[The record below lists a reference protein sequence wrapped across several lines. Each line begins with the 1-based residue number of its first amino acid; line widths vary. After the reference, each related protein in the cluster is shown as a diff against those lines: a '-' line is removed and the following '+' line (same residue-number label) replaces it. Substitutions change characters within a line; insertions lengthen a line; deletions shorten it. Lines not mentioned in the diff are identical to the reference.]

1 MDEHLVALEKRMQQL
16 QEALR
21 QALMQH
27 DTAQVHSLGKQ
38 LTRTRHAWNVLCGI
52 SEVPDTAQ
60 PEVPPG
66 VRPEPASAVVEP
78 NQDVPVRDQ
87 VHQALALLT
96 VPASPKL
103 LSQVH
108 QAFFSTPLNTARMT
122 TLRRDEERSFRSAPY
137 GRAYYICPALTFDLL
152 SPARALLALS
162 TWPLEQRLVG
172 PLTQRVHFLTSA
184 VRLADAAEH
193 LAGEAGM
200 PQPVQQLL
208 LHYSRNIHDDAPR
221 GPLDL
226 DALRRAAAAE
236 LEIHADDDAD
246 TRAEAAQR
254 ARQQLG
260 DAEQIFGNI
269 LRNTARLRRT
279 S

>member
-27 DTAQVHSLGKQ
+27 DTAQVHSLGEQ

-60 PEVPPG
+60 PEVQPG

-137 GRAYYICPALTFDLL
+137 GRAYYICPALTSDLL
-152 SPARALLALS
+152 TGPRAARPEYLATGAAPGRAAHPARPLPHLS
-162 TWPLEQRLVG
+162 CAARGRRRTPRRRG
-172 PLTQRVHFLTSA
+172 R
-184 VRLADAAEH
+184 DAAARPATAAV
-193 LAGEAGM
+193 LQ
-200 PQPVQQLL
+200 PQHP
-208 LHYSRNIHDDAPR
+208 RRRPR

>member
-21 QALMQH
+21 QALTQH
-27 DTAQVHSLGKQ
+27 DSAQVNVLGEE
-38 LTRTRHAWNVLCGI
+38 LTRTRHAWNVLCGL
-52 SEVPDTAQ
+52 SDVPDTAQ
-60 PEVPPG
+60 PEV
-66 VRPEPASAVVEP
+66 RPEPAPAVVEP
-78 NQDVPVRDQ
+78 NQGVPVRDQ

-108 QAFFSTPLNTARMT
+108 QAFFSSPLNTARMT
-122 TLRRDEERSFRSAPY
+122 TLRRDEERSFRAAPY
-137 GRAYYICPALTFDLL
+137 GRAYYICPALTSDLL

-184 VRLADAAEH
+184 LRLADAAEH

-208 LHYSRNIHDDAPR
+208 LHYSRNIHGDTPR

-226 DALRRAAAAE
+226 DALRRAVAAE

-269 LRNTARLRRT
+269 LRNTSRLHRT

>member
-16 QEALR
+16 QEAIR
-21 QALMQH
+21 QALTQR
-27 DTAQVHSLGKQ
+27 DTAQVSLLGEE
-38 LTRTRHAWNVLCGI
+38 LTRTQRAWNVLCGI
-52 SEVPDTAQ
+52 SDSGSPDPAQ
-60 PEVPPG
+60 PAPPVPAPTDA
-66 VRPEPASAVVEP
+66 EP
-78 NQDVPVRDQ
+78 VPSGLTVRDQ

-108 QAFFSTPLNTARMT
+108 HAFFSSPVNTARLT

-137 GRAYYICPALTFDLL
+137 ARAYYICPALTFDLL

-184 VRLADAAEH
+184 LRLADAAEH
-193 LAGEAGM
+193 LVGETELS
-200 PQPVQQLL
+200 PPLQQLL
-208 LHYSRNIHDDAPR
+208 LHYSRNIHGDTTRD
-221 GPLDL
+221 PLDL
-226 DALRRAAAAE
+226 DALRRGVAAE

-246 TRAEAAQR
+246 TRAEAARR

-269 LRNTARLRRT
+269 LRNVSRLRRT

>member
-1 MDEHLVALEKRMQQL
+1 VLTVA
-16 QEALR
+16 
-21 QALMQH
+21 
-27 DTAQVHSLGKQ
+27 
-38 LTRTRHAWNVLCGI
+38 
-52 SEVPDTAQ
+52 
-60 PEVPPG
+60 
-66 VRPEPASAVVEP
+66 EP
-78 NQDVPVRDQ
+78 NQGVPVRDQ

-103 LSQVH
+103 LSHVH
-108 QAFFSTPLNTARMT
+108 QAFFSSQLNTARLT

-152 SPARALLALS
+152 SPARGLLALS

-184 VRLADAAEH
+184 LRLADAAEH

-208 LHYSRNIHDDAPR
+208 LHYSRNIHGDTSR
-221 GPLDL
+221 GLLDL

-254 ARQQLG
+254 AREQLG
-260 DAEQIFGNI
+260 DVEQIFGNI
-269 LRNTARLRRT
+269 LRDTARLRRT

>member
-16 QEALR
+16 QEAIR
-21 QALMQH
+21 QALTQH
-27 DTAQVHSLGKQ
+27 DSAQVSLLGEE
-38 LTRTRHAWNVLCGI
+38 LARTRGAWNVLCGL
-52 SEVPDTAQ
+52 SDVPDTAQ
-60 PEVPPG
+60 LEVRSEI
-66 VRPEPASAVVEP
+66 RPEPAPTVAEP
-78 NQDVPVRDQ
+78 NHGVPVRDQ

-108 QAFFSTPLNTARMT
+108 QAFFSSPLNTARMT

-137 GRAYYICPALTFDLL
+137 GRAYYICPALTSDLL

-200 PQPVQQLL
+200 PQPVQLLL
-208 LHYSRNIHDDAPR
+208 LHYSRNIHGDAPR

>member
-21 QALMQH
+21 QALTQH
-27 DTAQVHSLGKQ
+27 DDAQVNALGKE
-38 LTRTRHAWNVLCGI
+38 LTRIRHAWDVLCGL
-52 SEVPDTAQ
+52 SDVPDTPPEVQ
-60 PEVPPG
+60 PEA
-66 VRPEPASAVVEP
+66 RPEPVLAAAEP
-78 NQDVPVRDQ
+78 NQGVPVRDQ

-103 LSQVH
+103 LSHVH
-108 QAFFSTPLNTARMT
+108 QAFFSTPLNTARLT
-122 TLRRDEERSFRSAPY
+122 TLRRDEERSFRSASY

-152 SPARALLALS
+152 SPARGLLALS

-184 VRLADAAEH
+184 LRLADAAEH
-193 LAGEAGM
+193 LAGDAGM

-208 LHYSRNIHDDAPR
+208 LHYSRNIHGDTPR

-226 DALRRAAAAE
+226 DALRRTAAAE

-254 ARQQLG
+254 AREQLG
-260 DAEQIFGNI
+260 DVEQIFGNI
-269 LRNTARLRRT
+269 LRDTARLRRT

>member
-16 QEALR
+16 QEAIR
-21 QALMQH
+21 QALTQH
-27 DTAQVHSLGKQ
+27 DTDQVSVLGEE
-38 LTRTRHAWNVLCGI
+38 LTRTQRAWNVLCGI
-52 SEVPDTAQ
+52 GDSPDTAQ
-60 PEVPPG
+60 PEPAPALA
-66 VRPEPASAVVEP
+66 EPK
-78 NQDVPVRDQ
+78 QGGLTVRDQ

-108 QAFFSTPLNTARMT
+108 QAFFSSPLNTARLT

-137 GRAYYICPALTFDLL
+137 ARAYYICPALTSDLL

-184 VRLADAAEH
+184 LRLADAAEH
-193 LAGEAGM
+193 LAGETEL

-208 LHYSRNIHDDAPR
+208 LHYSRNLHGDTAR

-226 DALRRAAAAE
+226 DELRRAAAAE

-254 ARQQLG
+254 ARRQLG
-260 DAEQIFGNI
+260 DAEQIFGNT
-269 LRNTARLRRT
+269 LRNATRLRRT

>member
-16 QEALR
+16 QEAVR
-21 QALMQH
+21 QALTQH
-27 DTAQVHSLGKQ
+27 DSAQVDLLGEE
-38 LTRTRHAWNVLCGI
+38 LARTRGAWNVLCGL
-52 SEVPDTAQ
+52 SDVADTAQ
-60 PEVPPG
+60 PEV
-66 VRPEPASAVVEP
+66 RPEPVLAVVEP
-78 NQDVPVRDQ
+78 NQGVPVRDQ

-108 QAFFSTPLNTARMT
+108 QAFFSSPLNTARMT

-137 GRAYYICPALTFDLL
+137 GRAYYICPALTSDLL

-162 TWPLEQRLVG
+162 TWSLEQRLVG

-184 VRLADAAEH
+184 LRLADAAEH
-193 LAGEAGM
+193 LAGDTGM

-208 LHYSRNIHDDAPR
+208 LHYSRNIHGDTPR
-221 GPLDL
+221 GPLEL
-226 DALRRAAAAE
+226 DALRQAAAAE

-246 TRAEAAQR
+246 TRAEAARR

-260 DAEQIFGNI
+260 DVEQIFGNI
-269 LRNTARLRRT
+269 LRNTARLHRT

>member
-21 QALMQH
+21 QALTQH
-27 DTAQVHSLGKQ
+27 DDAQVNALGKE
-38 LTRTRHAWNVLCGI
+38 LTRIRHAWDVLCGL
-52 SEVPDTAQ
+52 SDVPDTPPEVQ
-60 PEVPPG
+60 PE
-66 VRPEPASAVVEP
+66 VRPEPVLTVAEP
-78 NQDVPVRDQ
+78 NQGVPVRDQ

-103 LSQVH
+103 LSHVH
-108 QAFFSTPLNTARMT
+108 QAFFSSPLNTARLT

-152 SPARALLALS
+152 SPARGLLALS

-184 VRLADAAEH
+184 LRLADAAEH

-208 LHYSRNIHDDAPR
+208 LHYSRNIHGDAPR

-260 DAEQIFGNI
+260 DTEQIFGNI

>member
-1 MDEHLVALEKRMQQL
+1 MVEHLVALETRMQQL
-16 QEALR
+16 QEAIR
-21 QALMQH
+21 QALTQH
-27 DTAQVHSLGKQ
+27 DSAQVGLLGEE
-38 LTRTRHAWNVLCGI
+38 LTRTQRAWNVLCGI
-52 SEVPDTAQ
+52 SDSGSTDTAQ
-60 PEVPPG
+60 PAPVPTDA
-66 VRPEPASAVVEP
+66 EP
-78 NQDVPVRDQ
+78 VPSGLTVRDQ

-108 QAFFSTPLNTARMT
+108 QAFFSTPLNTARLT

-137 GRAYYICPALTFDLL
+137 GRAYYICPALTSDLL
-152 SPARALLALS
+152 SPARGLLALS

-184 VRLADAAEH
+184 LRLADAAEQFTDDS
-193 LAGEAGM
+193 GM

-208 LHYSRNIHDDAPR
+208 LHYSRNIHGDTSR

-226 DALRRAAAAE
+226 DSLRQAAAAE

-246 TRAEAAQR
+246 ARAEAARR

-269 LRNTARLRRT
+269 LRNAVRLRRT

>member
-21 QALMQH
+21 QALTQQ
-27 DTAQVHSLGKQ
+27 DDAQVNALGKE
-38 LTRTRHAWNVLCGI
+38 LTRIRHAWDVLCGL
-52 SEVPDTAQ
+52 SEVPDTPPEVQ
-60 PEVPPG
+60 PE
-66 VRPEPASAVVEP
+66 VRPEPVLTVAEP
-78 NQDVPVRDQ
+78 NQGVPVRDQ

-103 LSQVH
+103 LSHVH
-108 QAFFSTPLNTARMT
+108 QAFFSSPLNTARLT

-152 SPARALLALS
+152 SPARGLLALS

-184 VRLADAAEH
+184 LRLADAAEH

-208 LHYSRNIHDDAPR
+208 LHYSRNIHGDTSR
-221 GPLDL
+221 GLLDL

-254 ARQQLG
+254 AREQLG

-269 LRNTARLRRT
+269 LRDTARLRRT

>member
-16 QEALR
+16 QEAIR
-21 QALMQH
+21 QALTQH
-27 DTAQVHSLGKQ
+27 DSAQVSLLGEE
-38 LTRTRHAWNVLCGI
+38 LARTRGAWNVLCGL

-60 PEVPPG
+60 LEVRSEI
-66 VRPEPASAVVEP
+66 RPEPAPTVAEP
-78 NQDVPVRDQ
+78 NQGVPVRDQ

-108 QAFFSTPLNTARMT
+108 QAFFSSPLNTARMT

-137 GRAYYICPALTFDLL
+137 GRAYYICPALTSDLL

-172 PLTQRVHFLTSA
+172 PLTQRVA
-184 VRLADAAEH
+184 W
-193 LAGEAGM
+193 LAGPTRPA
-200 PQPVQQLL
+200 V
-208 LHYSRNIHDDAPR
+208 
-221 GPLDL
+221 
-226 DALRRAAAAE
+226 ALRRAAAAE

-269 LRNTARLRRT
+269 LRDAARLRRT

>member
-21 QALMQH
+21 QALTQH
-27 DTAQVHSLGKQ
+27 DTARVNVLGEE
-38 LTRTRHAWNVLCGI
+38 LTRIRHAWNVLCGL
-52 SEVPDTAQ
+52 SDVPDTVQ
-60 PEVPPG
+60 PE
-66 VRPEPASAVVEP
+66 VRPEPALAVVEP
-78 NQDVPVRDQ
+78 NQGVPVRDQ

-103 LSQVH
+103 LSQIH
-108 QAFFSTPLNTARMT
+108 EAFFSSPLNTARMT

-137 GRAYYICPALTFDLL
+137 GRAYYICPALTSDLL

-184 VRLADAAEH
+184 LRLADAAEH
-193 LAGEAGM
+193 LAGETGM

-208 LHYSRNIHDDAPR
+208 LHYSRNIHGDTPR

-226 DALRRAAAAE
+226 DVLRRAAAAE

>member
-16 QEALR
+16 QEAIR
-21 QALMQH
+21 QALAEH
-27 DTAQVHSLGKQ
+27 DKTQASLLSKE
-38 LTRTRHAWNVLCGI
+38 LTRTQRAWDVLCGLDDG
-52 SEVPDTAQ
+52 PDKTEA
-60 PEVPPG
+60 
-66 VRPEPASAVVEP
+66 EPAAPASSEHDDSAL
-78 NQDVPVRDQ
+78 PVRDQ
-87 VHQALALLT
+87 IQQALTLLT
-96 VPASPKL
+96 VPAAPKL

-108 QAFFSTPLNTARMT
+108 QAFFSGPLNTARLT

-137 GRAYYICPALTFDLL
+137 ARPYYICAAVTSELL

-184 VRLADAAEH
+184 LRLADAAEH
-193 LAGEAGM
+193 LPGE
-200 PQPVQQLL
+200 PQPSPHVQQLL
-208 LHYSRNIHDDAPR
+208 QQYSRNIHGYTTR

-226 DALRRAAAAE
+226 DALRQAAAAE

-246 TRAEAAQR
+246 TRAEAARR

-260 DAEQIFGNI
+260 DAEQLFGNT
-269 LRNTARLRRT
+269 LRNVTRMRRT
-279 S
+279 A

>member
-21 QALMQH
+21 QALTQH
-27 DTAQVHSLGKQ
+27 DSAQVNVLGEE
-38 LTRTRHAWNVLCGI
+38 LTRTRHAWNVLCGL
-52 SEVPDTAQ
+52 SDVPDTAQ
-60 PEVPPG
+60 QEVQPE
-66 VRPEPASAVVEP
+66 VRPEPAPAAVEP
-78 NQDVPVRDQ
+78 NQGVPVRDQ

-108 QAFFSTPLNTARMT
+108 QAFFSSPLNTARLT

-137 GRAYYICPALTFDLL
+137 GRAYYICPALTSDLL
-152 SPARALLALS
+152 SPARGLLALS

-172 PLTQRVHFLTSA
+172 PLTQRVHFLTSTL
-184 VRLADAAEH
+184 RLADAAEH

-208 LHYSRNIHDDAPR
+208 LHYSRNIHGDTLR

>member
-21 QALMQH
+21 QALTQH
-27 DTAQVHSLGKQ
+27 DTAQLHSLGEE

-60 PEVPPG
+60 PEVQSG
-66 VRPEPASAVVEP
+66 VRPEPAPAVVEP

-208 LHYSRNIHDDAPR
+208 LHYSRNIHGDAPR

>member
-21 QALMQH
+21 QALTRH
-27 DTAQVHSLGKQ
+27 DTAQVNSLGEE

-52 SEVPDTAQ
+52 TEVPDTVQ
-60 PEVPPG
+60 PEVQSG
-66 VRPEPASAVVEP
+66 ARPEPALAVVEP

-137 GRAYYICPALTFDLL
+137 GRAYYICPALTSDLL

-184 VRLADAAEH
+184 LRLADAAEH

-208 LHYSRNIHDDAPR
+208 LHYSRNIHGDAPR

-260 DAEQIFGNI
+260 DAQQIFGNI

>member
-1 MDEHLVALEKRMQQL
+1 MSA
-16 QEALR
+16 
-21 QALMQH
+21 
-27 DTAQVHSLGKQ
+27 LGKE
-38 LTRTRHAWNVLCGI
+38 LTRIRHAWDVLCGL
-52 SEVPDTAQ
+52 SDVPDTPPEVQ
-60 PEVPPG
+60 PE
-66 VRPEPASAVVEP
+66 VRPEPVLTVAEP
-78 NQDVPVRDQ
+78 NQGVPVRDQ

-103 LSQVH
+103 LSRVH
-108 QAFFSTPLNTARMT
+108 QAFFSSPLNTARLT

-152 SPARALLALS
+152 SPARGLLALS

-184 VRLADAAEH
+184 LRLADAAEH

-208 LHYSRNIHDDAPR
+208 LHYSRNIHGDTSR
-221 GPLDL
+221 GLLDL
-226 DALRRAAAAE
+226 DALRLAAAAE

-254 ARQQLG
+254 AREQLG

-269 LRNTARLRRT
+269 LRDTARLRRT

>member
-16 QEALR
+16 QEAIR
-21 QALMQH
+21 QALTQH
-27 DTAQVHSLGKQ
+27 DSAQVSLLGEE
-38 LTRTRHAWNVLCGI
+38 LARTRGAWNVLCGLND
-52 SEVPDTAQ
+52 VPDTAQ
-60 PEVPPG
+60 LEVRSEI
-66 VRPEPASAVVEP
+66 RPEPAPTVAEP
-78 NQDVPVRDQ
+78 NQGVPVRDQ

-96 VPASPKL
+96 IPASPKL

-108 QAFFSTPLNTARMT
+108 QAFFSSPLNTARLT

-137 GRAYYICPALTFDLL
+137 GRAYYICPALTSDLL
-152 SPARALLALS
+152 SPARGLLALS

-184 VRLADAAEH
+184 LRLADAAEH
-193 LAGEAGM
+193 LAGERGM
-200 PQPVQQLL
+200 PQPVQQIL
-208 LHYSRNIHDDAPR
+208 LHYSRNIHGDAPR

-246 TRAEAAQR
+246 TRAEAARR

-260 DAEQIFGNI
+260 DLEQIFGNI

>member
-21 QALMQH
+21 QALAQH
-27 DTAQVHSLGKQ
+27 DNAQVNVLGEE
-38 LTRTRHAWNVLCGI
+38 LNRTRHAWNVLCGL
-52 SEVPDTAQ
+52 SDVPDAAL
-60 PEVPPG
+60 PEVRPE
-66 VRPEPASAVVEP
+66 VRPEPAQTVTDP
-78 NQDVPVRDQ
+78 HQGVPVRDQ

-108 QAFFSTPLNTARMT
+108 QAFFSSPLNTARLT

-137 GRAYYICPALTFDLL
+137 GRAYYICPALTSDLL
-152 SPARALLALS
+152 SPARGLLALS

-184 VRLADAAEH
+184 LRLADAAEH
-193 LAGEAGM
+193 LAGERGK

-208 LHYSRNIHDDAPR
+208 LHYSRNIHGDTPR

-246 TRAEAAQR
+246 TRAEAAHR
-254 ARQQLG
+254 AREQLG
-260 DAEQIFGNI
+260 DVEQIFGNI
-269 LRNTARLRRT
+269 LRDTARLRRT